1 MLLTA
6 ENLLLS
12 ISLSEPQESK
22 HIEKISFAKD
32 CGKKCAVVG
41 NFPVCTYFSTEDTTK
56 TQKVTPNK
64 YAEKSLSTSMVKT
77 KFLVKTYFHTEN
89 STKTRIK

>member
-1 MLLTA
+1 MLLSA

-22 HIEKISFAKD
+22 HIEKITFFVD
-32 CGKKCAVVG
+32 NCGKKCAVVG

-56 TQKVTPNK
+56 TQ
-64 YAEKSLSTSMVKT
+64 EKRT
-77 KFLVKTYFHTEN
+77 
-89 STKTRIK
+89 